1 MICTIRQFILVPPSK
16 TMFILV
22 LMALMAQ
29 VVICSFKHEND
40 TDRLSLLEFKKAISL
55 DTKQALMSWN
65 DSNRLC
71 SWEGVMCSA
80 EHPHRVSA
88 LNLTNRGLVGQ
99 ISPSLGNLTFLK
111 VIILAAN
118 SFTGEIPPTL
128 GQLIHLQNLNLNNNT
143 LQGRIPSLAN
153 CSKLRELRL
162 YNNKLAGPIP
172 ADLSHGLQRL
182 ILGFNYL
189 TGIIPASLANITTLH
204 ILSCE
209 DNNIE
214 GSIPSK
220 FAKLSGLQMLYMG
233 MNKLSGRF
241 PQAVLN
247 LSNLVGFSVAGS
259 DLNGDLP
266 SNIGNSLPN
275 LKYLYIEDNFFHGPI
290 PSSLAN
296 AAELINVDISRNM
309 LTGVVPGSIGK
320 LSKLSRL
327 NLELNKLQASTKRD
341 WEFMNSLAN
350 CTQLQGLSLTG
361 NLLEGNVPNSL
372 ANLSSKLQYLY
383 LATNQLS
390 GDFPSGIA
398 KLGNLISVAL
408 SMNRF
413 TGTVPEWLG
422 TLTNLQMVSLSRN
435 LFTGDIPPFTNMSQ
449 LEQLYLDSNQ
459 FDGHIPPILG
469 SLKTLGVLN
478 ISNNNL
484 SGSIPKE
491 LFRIPTLRQISL
503 SFNNLG
509 GPLHPDI
516 GNAKQL
522 TYLQLSSN
530 KLSGEIPTTLGD
542 CQSLEDIK
550 LDRNVFRGS
559 IPSSLGSIRT
569 VKFLNLSHNNL
580 TGLIPPS
587 FGRLQLLEQLHMSF
601 NNLEGEVPAE
611 GIFKN
616 ATALG
621 LDGNKDLCG
630 GPLKL
635 HLPPC
640 PAMASNSAKHQ
651 ISVALKVVIPVA
663 ILVPL
668 SLAISVLFFLHKR
681 KQKTKSISLPSF
693 GREFPKV
700 SYTDIARATE
710 GFSTSNLIG
719 KGRYGSVYKGSLS
732 RHGNFVAI
740 KIFNPEAKGAQ
751 QSFVAE
757 CNALRNV
764 RHRNIVPILTAC
776 SSIDSN
782 ANDFRALVYKFM
794 PQGDLHNLM
803 YFTQDSGNSS
813 YSNYISLG
821 QRLSI
826 LVGISDALA
835 YLHHNNQKTIVHCDL
850 KPSNILLDDDMK
862 AHLGDFGL
870 ARIKFH
876 STSSFVDT
884 NSTSSL
890 AIMGTIGY
898 LAPEYAEG
906 GQVSTATDVYSFG
919 VVLLEIFIRR
929 RPTDEMFKEG
939 MSIAKFTEINF
950 PDKVLQ
956 IVDPQLLEDMD
967 LVKETPVNMKDTRE
981 TILKS
986 MMNLGLHC
994 TKSSPNDRISMQEV
1008 AAKLHEIRDAYLT
1021 LH

>member
-1 MICTIRQFILVPPSK
+1 
-16 TMFILV
+16 
-22 LMALMAQ
+22 MALMAQ
-29 VVICSFKHEND
+29 VVICNFKHEND

-88 LNLTNRGLVGQ
+88 LNLTNPGLVGQ

-118 SFTGEIPPTL
+118 SFTGEIPPTR
-128 GQLIHLQNLNLNNNT
+128 GQLSHLQNLNLNNNT

-182 ILGFNYL
+182 ILGFNCL

-214 GSIPSK
+214 GSIPSE
-220 FAKLSGLQMLYMG
+220 FAKLSGLQILYMG

-241 PQAVLN
+241 PQAVMN

-275 LKYLYIEDNFFHGPI
+275 LKYLYTEDNFFQGPI

-296 AAELINVDISRNM
+296 VAELINVDISRNM
-309 LTGVVPGSIGK
+309 LTGVVPGSI
-320 LSKLSRL
+320 
-327 NLELNKLQASTKRD
+327 
-341 WEFMNSLAN
+341 
-350 CTQLQGLSLTG
+350 
-361 NLLEGNVPNSL
+361 
-372 ANLSSKLQYLY
+372 
-383 LATNQLS
+383 
-390 GDFPSGIA
+390 
-398 KLGNLISVAL
+398 
-408 SMNRF
+408 
-413 TGTVPEWLG
+413 
-422 TLTNLQMVSLSRN
+422 
-435 LFTGDIPPFTNMSQ
+435 
-449 LEQLYLDSNQ
+449 
-459 FDGHIPPILG
+459 
-469 SLKTLGVLN
+469 
-478 ISNNNL
+478 
-484 SGSIPKE
+484 
-491 LFRIPTLRQISL
+491 
-503 SFNNLG
+503 
-509 GPLHPDI
+509 
-516 GNAKQL
+516 
-522 TYLQLSSN
+522 
-530 KLSGEIPTTLGD
+530 GD

-587 FGRLQLLEQLHMSF
+587 FGSLQLLEQLHMSF

-826 LVGISDALA
+826 VVGISDALA
-835 YLHHNNQKTIVHCDL
+835 YLHHNNQRTIVHCDP

-967 LVKETPVNMKDTRE
+967 LLEKQ
-981 TILKS
+981 L
-986 MMNLGLHC
+986 
-994 TKSSPNDRISMQEV
+994 
-1008 AAKLHEIRDAYLT
+1008 
-1021 LH
+1021 